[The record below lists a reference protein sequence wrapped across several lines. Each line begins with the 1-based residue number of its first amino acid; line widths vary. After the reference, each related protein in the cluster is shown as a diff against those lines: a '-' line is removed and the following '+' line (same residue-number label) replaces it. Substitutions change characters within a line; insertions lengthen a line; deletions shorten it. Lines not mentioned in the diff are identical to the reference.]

1 MTPSLSNFLLSLV
14 LGGVIVVV
22 PAALGLFILSQSD
35 QINRS

>member
-22 PAALGLFILSQSD
+22 PAIAALIILSQSD
-35 QINRS
+35 KVSRS